1 MTYKKHEIEDLIE
14 ASSHYLTEELPHNFH
29 KWKENKLSQFIE
41 DHLCQAFEHERYDYV
56 WDNINI
62 LARGTRRYIEKQ
74 LTKENYEG

>member
-41 DHLCQAFEHERYDYV
+41 DHLCQAFEHERYD
-56 WDNINI
+56 
-62 LARGTRRYIEKQ
+62 
-74 LTKENYEG
+74 